1 MSVGDLSGL
10 LARWD
15 AQQARYL
22 PGREE
27 RFGLICDLVEQIA
40 PPSPRILDLCAGPGS
55 LSARVL
61 ERLPESA
68 VTAVDFDPAHIELGR
83 RRLGDRVTWCELDL
97 RRPGWDEQF
106 ADGSFDAV
114 VTATAIHWFTAEEI
128 VPLYRSL
135 ARLLPQGGLFANAD
149 HLPISAPRIAAI
161 SADLLDR
168 WQDEQ
173 LAGAE
178 DYTEY
183 RAALRSEPALAEDVE
198 AGDRLL
204 GNRHPGSTLPVAFH
218 QAALAVAGFA
228 EAGEVW
234 RHHTDALLVALR

>member
-1 MSVGDLSGL
+1 MSVDGL
-10 LARWD
+10 EGLIARWD

-22 PGREE
+22 PGREQ
-27 RFGLICDLVEQIA
+27 RFELIRDLVEQVA

-55 LSARVL
+55 LSARLL
-61 ERLPESA
+61 ERLPQSSI
-68 VTAVDFDPAHIELGR
+68 TAVDFDPAHIELGR
-83 RRLGDRVTWCELDL
+83 RRLGDRVTWCEIDL
-97 RRPGWDEQF
+97 RQPGWDEQF
-106 ADGSFDAV
+106 GDGSFDAV

-149 HLPISAPRIAAI
+149 HLPISADRIAAI
-161 SADLLDR
+161 SADLLQH
-168 WQDEQ
+168 WKDEQ

-178 DYTEY
+178 NYADY
-183 RAALRSEPALAEDVE
+183 RAALRSEPALAEDVD

-204 GNRHPGSTLPVAFH
+204 GNRHPGSTLPIAFH

>member
-1 MSVGDLSGL
+1 MNEGQLAGL
-10 LARWD
+10 IARWD

-27 RFGLICDLVEQIA
+27 RFALICDLVEQVA
-40 PPSPRILDLCAGPGS
+40 PPSPRILDVCAGPGS
-55 LSARVL
+55 LSARLL
-61 ERLPESA
+61 ERLPQSS

-83 RRLGDRVTWCELDL
+83 RRLGERVTWYEIDL

-114 VTATAIHWFTAEEI
+114 VTATAIHWFTAEEV

-135 ARLLPQGGLFANAD
+135 ARLLPGGGLFANAD
-149 HLPISAPRIAAI
+149 HLPIGAHRIAAI

-178 DYTEY
+178 DYADY

-204 GNRHPGSTLPVAFH
+204 GFRHPGNTLPIAFH
-218 QAALAVAGFA
+218 QAALELAGFV
-228 EAGEVW
+228 ETGEVW

>member
-1 MSVGDLSGL
+1 VSVGGL
-10 LARWD
+10 AGLIARWD

-55 LSARVL
+55 LSARLL
-61 ERLPESA
+61 ERLPLASI
-68 VTAVDFDPAHIELGR
+68 TAVDFDPAHIELG
-83 RRLGDRVTWCELDL
+83 
-97 RRPGWDEQF
+97 
-106 ADGSFDAV
+106 
-114 VTATAIHWFTAEEI
+114 H
-128 VPLYRSL
+128 
-135 ARLLPQGGLFANAD
+135 AD

-168 WQDEQ
+168 WKDEQ

-178 DYTEY
+178 DYAEY
-183 RAALRSEPALAEDVE
+183 RAALRSEPALAEDVD

-204 GNRHPGSTLPVAFH
+204 GNRHPGSTLPIAFH
-218 QAALAVAGFA
+218 HAALAVAGLA
-228 EAGEVW
+228 RGGMAAPHRRAARCAPLIGHASAAAGSC
-234 RHHTDALLVALR
+234 RARSHQGRTQTQDATISGD

>member
-1 MSVGDLSGL
+1 VSGDGL
-10 LARWD
+10 AGLVARWD

-27 RFGLICDLVEQIA
+27 RFDLICDLVEEVA

-55 LSARVL
+55 LSARLL
-61 ERLPESA
+61 ERLPHSS

-83 RRLGDRVTWCELDL
+83 RRLGDRVTWHEIDL
-97 RRPGWDEQF
+97 RRPDWDEHF
-106 ADGSFDAV
+106 ADESFDAV

-128 VPLYRSL
+128 VRLYRSL
-135 ARLLPQGGLFANAD
+135 AQLLSQGGLFANAD
-149 HLPISAPRIAAI
+149 HLTIGAPRIAAI
-161 SADLLDR
+161 SADLLAR
-168 WQDEQ
+168 WKDEQ

-178 DYTEY
+178 DYAEY
-183 RAALRSEPALAEDVE
+183 RAALRSEPALAEDVD

-204 GNRHPGSTLPVAFH
+204 GGRHPGSTLPIAFH
-218 QAALAVAGFA
+218 QAALAIAGFA

>member
-1 MSVGDLSGL
+1 VSVGDLAGL

-27 RFGLICDLVEQIA
+27 RFRLICDLVEQIA

-55 LSARVL
+55 LSARML

-97 RRPGWDEQF
+97 LRPGWDEQF

-135 ARLLPQGGLFANAD
+135 ARLLPRGGLFANAD

-204 GNRHPGSTLPVAFH
+204 GNRHPGSTLPIAFH